1 MGCGTRSQ
9 AAGGST
15 PIKDALGPGGAWLV
29 LSVLFEVVLGGLRGM
44 SKAESLG
51 AYEPFAPRLW
61 DLVLLGMLLAPAL
74 VNRVRR

>member
-1 MGCGTRSQ
+1 MRHSL
-9 AAGGST
+9 AGGGRLDPDQGRTWS
-15 PIKDALGPGGAWLV
+15 GGAWLV

-44 SKAESLG
+44 SKAEILG